1 MSEVVLVLNVF
12 ALVAIAVVVV
22 MKYRLTKD
30 RGLLMLLIALVAW
43 PVCVMVLDGVTRFF
57 LLVLATGGP
66 VVFPFTLVQT
76 GELSFVP
83 LAALLR
89 GLAQFVSSTFVLIGV
104 WMLYRGGKCAQLL
117 REGSPKLGAVQPTG

>member
-1 MSEVVLVLNVF
+1 MLELVLVLNIF

-57 LLVLATGGP
+57 LLLLAAGEP

-76 GELSFVP
+76 GQLSFAS

-104 WMLYRGGKCAQLL
+104 WMLYRSGKCAQLL
-117 REGSPKLGAVQPTG
+117 QEGSPRPGAVQPTG